1 MSLLLA
7 SSVTHDVSG
16 ALIGQGSL
24 INGAAAR
31 FKTFSTTGVLVGPGA
46 VVVGAAEHTGVIP
59 VSGGGSGSPS
69 RGSRKGWARER
80 EIYEASLLARLNSKP
95 SKIAELEQIRKTLAK
110 NTQSQR
116 LARKL
121 VNYDGDLEEL
131 ASLQK
136 ELAKLQITYK
146 NKAEQSKELQDASAA
161 LSAFLLDEED
171 TITALMAVQ
180 DFETQ
185 QILKV
190 LNIH

>member
-24 INGAAAR
+24 INGVAAR

-69 RGSRKGWARER
+69 RASRKGWARER
-80 EIYEASLLARLNSKP
+80 AIYEASLLARLNSKP
-95 SKIAELEQIRKTLAK
+95 SKIAELEQIRQTLAK

-121 VNYDGDLEEL
+121 VDYDGDLEEL

>member
-7 SSVTHDVSG
+7 SAVTHDVSG
-16 ALIGQGSL
+16 ALTGQGSL
-24 INGAAAR
+24 INGVAAR
-31 FKTFSTTGVLVGPGA
+31 FKTFGTTGVLVGPGA
-46 VVVGAAEHTGVIP
+46 IVVGTAEHTSVIP

-80 EIYEASLLARLNSKP
+80 AIYEASLLRKP
-95 SKIAELEQIRKTLAK
+95 TKIVELEQIRQALAK
-110 NTQSQR
+110 DTQSQR

-136 ELAKLQITYK
+136 ELAKLQVTYK
-146 NKAEQSKELQDASAA
+146 NKAEQSKELQEASAA

-171 TITALMAVQ
+171 TITALMAMQ
-180 DFETQ
+180 DYDAR
-185 QILKV
+185 QILAI
-190 LNIH
+190 LGINIH

>member
-7 SSVTHDVSG
+7 SAVTHDAAG
-16 ALIGQGSL
+16 ALTGQGSL
-24 INGAAAR
+24 INGVAAR
-31 FKTFSTTGVLVGPGA
+31 FKAFDTTGVLVGPGA
-46 VVVGAAEHTGVIP
+46 IVTGAAEHTAVIP

-80 EIYEASLLARLNSKP
+80 AIFEASLLRKP
-95 SKIAELEQIRKTLAK
+95 TKIVELEQIRQALAK
-110 NTQSQR
+110 DTQSQR

-136 ELAKLQITYK
+136 ELAKLQVTYK
-146 NKAEQSKELQDASAA
+146 NKAEQSKELQEASAA

-171 TITALMAVQ
+171 TITALMAMQ
-180 DFETQ
+180 DYEAR
-185 QILKV
+185 QILAV
-190 LNIH
+190 LGINIH

>member
-7 SSVTHDVSG
+7 SAVTHDVPG
-16 ALIGQGSL
+16 ALTGQGSL
-24 INGAAAR
+24 INGAASR
-31 FKTFSTTGVLVGPGA
+31 FKTFGSTGALFGPGA

-80 EIYEASLLARLNSKP
+80 AIYEASLLRKP
-95 SKIAELEQIRKTLAK
+95 TKIAELEQIRQALAK
-110 NTQSQR
+110 DTQTQR

-136 ELAKLQITYK
+136 ELAKLQVTYK
-146 NKAEQSKELQDASAA
+146 NKAEQSKELQEASAS

-171 TITALMAVQ
+171 AITALIAMQ
-180 DFETQ
+180 DYEAR
-185 QILKV
+185 QILAV
-190 LNIH
+190 LGINIH